1 MHFRSRGRVAAVS
14 WISKSTGLCISRCSQ
29 PGKGFGLTRD
39 QYDEELLE
47 KLAHVGNGKFLMVF
61 DARPK
66 LSAIGNRLTGKGF
79 ESSRA
84 YPFSKTYYCNIENIH
99 AVRDSYDL
107 MIKAALAY
115 KQAEIRL
122 VQNDPAGVDCSQDSL
137 IVDTKVS
144 LLQKFHQAAH
154 QSKWYQY
161 LSSIMINVNLIVQ
174 TIISV
179 HQNVMIHCSD
189 GWDRTSQL
197 SSLSMILLD
206 PYYRTLKGFIV
217 LIEKEWLSFGHM
229 FATRNRLIGSSKA
242 SKVKDGDMFKPAA
255 SGMPYPKM

>member
-1 MHFRSRGRVAAVS
+1 MMKAKSLYRVSFLNCCYAHSPTYPSLLVTPNQVTDQTLLNTMHFRSRGRVAAVS

-99 AVRDSYDL
+99 VVRDSFDL
-107 MIKAALAY
+107 MVKAALAY
-115 KQAEIRL
+115 K
-122 VQNDPAGVDCSQDSL
+122 
-137 IVDTKVS
+137 
-144 LLQKFHQAAH
+144 
-154 QSKWYQY
+154 
-161 LSSIMINVNLIVQ
+161 
-174 TIISV
+174 
-179 HQNVMIHCSD
+179 
-189 GWDRTSQL
+189 
-197 SSLSMILLD
+197 
-206 PYYRTLKGFIV
+206 
-217 LIEKEWLSFGHM
+217 
-229 FATRNRLIGSSKA
+229 
-242 SKVKDGDMFKPAA
+242 
-255 SGMPYPKM
+255 